1 MSPQFTVAVL
11 GATGAV
17 GREMVRVLEE
27 RAFPVRRLVPLA
39 SPRSAGSTVRFRG
52 DDVVV
57 QAVSDDAFEGIDLV
71 LCSAGGGPS
80 RRWAPI
86 AASRGALVIDNSSAW
101 RMDPDVPLCVPE
113 VNLEAARA
121 PAKGIVANPNCST
134 IQMLVALAP
143 IHRRNPIRR
152 IVVSTYQAISGAG
165 QAAVEHFMAQAS
177 AFAAGASMPEGPL
190 SRQLAGSL
198 TMEWTRDA
206 SSGYQEEELKMVHET
221 RKILDSPSLRVSPTA
236 VRVPVVNGHAESIAL
251 ECERPISA
259 AEARALLADAPGV
272 RLVDDFAA
280 GVYPTPLDASG
291 TDDVLV
297 GRVRDDLGLPGGIL
311 LWVVGDNL
319 RKGAATNAVQIA
331 EGLMLP

>member
-1 MSPQFTVAVL
+1 MASL
-11 GATGAV
+11 
-17 GREMVRVLEE
+17 
-27 RAFPVRRLVPLA
+27 RLFA
-39 SPRSAGSTVRFRG
+39 SARSAGKTMVCTGKTYTVEEAKLGGFAG
-52 DDVVV
+52 VDV
-57 QAVSDDAFEGIDLV
+57 AFFA
-71 LCSAGGGPS
+71 AGGAVT
-80 RRWAPI
+80 RALAPD
-86 AASRGALVIDNSSAW
+86 AVKSGCLVIDKSAHY